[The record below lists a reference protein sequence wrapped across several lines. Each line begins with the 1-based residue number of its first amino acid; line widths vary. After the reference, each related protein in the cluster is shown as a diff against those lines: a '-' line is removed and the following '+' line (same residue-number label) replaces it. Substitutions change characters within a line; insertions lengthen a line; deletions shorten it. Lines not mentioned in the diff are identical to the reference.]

1 MSVKAPFSLDNITI
15 KIYIMKHFL
24 STVLFAVVCLTLTVT
39 SCTTKSPRPDPN
51 FYVFLCFGQ
60 SNMEGHAPVEAQD
73 TVGVPE
79 RFLLLPAVD
88 MPAMN
93 RTKGEWCT
101 AVPPLNNQWYGLCPA
116 DYFGRYLVENLP
128 GKIRIGVINV
138 AVGGIDIK
146 GFLPDSIASY
156 ITTVPGWMKPKLE
169 CYDNN
174 PYARLLEMARLA
186 QQDGVIKGILLHQ
199 GETNT
204 GDPRWPG
211 WVKSIYDQLL
221 ADLGLNA
228 EEVPLLA
235 GEVVAVD
242 QGGRCA
248 AMNDIIDRLP
258 ETIPTAHVISAT
270 GCTTNRDSIHF
281 DAAGYRKLGQRYG
294 EVMLPLLKK

>member
-1 MSVKAPFSLDNITI
+1 
-15 KIYIMKHFL
+15 MKHF
-24 STVLFAVVCLTLTVT
+24 FAASLLTAVCLTLTLGA
-39 SCTTKSPRPDPN
+39 CTNKGPKPDPN
-51 FYVFLCFGQ
+51 FYIFLCFGQ
-60 SNMEGHAPVEAQD
+60 SNMEGNAPVEAKD

-88 MPAMN
+88 MPNMN
-93 RTKGEWCT
+93 RTQGEWCT
-101 AVPPLNNQWYGLCPA
+101 AVPPLNNQWFGLCPA

-128 GKIRIGVINV
+128 EKVRIGVINV

-146 GFLPDSIASY
+146 GFMTDSIASY
-156 ITTVPGWMKPKLE
+156 ITTAPDWMKSKLE
-169 CYDNN
+169 CYAND
-174 PYARLLEMARLA
+174 PYTRLLEMGRLA
-186 QQDGVIKGILLHQ
+186 QQKGVIKGILLHQ

-235 GEVVAVD
+235 GEVVAAD

-248 AMNDIIDRLP
+248 VMNEIIDRLP
-258 ETIPTAHVISAT
+258 ETIPTAHVISAK
-270 GCTTNRDSIHF
+270 GCTTAPDSIHF
-281 DAAGYRKLGQRYG
+281 NAAGYRLLGQRYG
-294 EVMLPLLKK
+294 ETMMEIIKMINDK